1 MKIVYMGTPEFAVKA
16 LEKIIEAGHE
26 VLAVITQPDKP
37 KGRSKALVPTP
48 VKECAAGHG
57 IPVYQPEKINRD
69 DELITMLE
77 NMNLDVVV
85 VAAYGQ
91 ILSERVLKVAKHG
104 CINIHA
110 SLLPKYRGAAPIERS
125 IIDGEKVTGV
135 TTMYMEKGLDTGD
148 MIEKTEVPISDDDTG
163 ATLREKLAVAGGE
176 LIVST
181 LLAIAENRASGIK
194 QRDEDSTYAG
204 MLNKEMGRID
214 FDSSAVVIE
223 RLIRGLNPWPCAYTL
238 IDGKNVKLYRARVRK
253 IDENT
258 KREMSEKSPNKLL
271 FLPGEIIEITKKS
284 FTVMCKEDAL
294 TILELQPEGKKLMAA
309 AAFLNGNKLE
319 TGIRLGMDS

>member
-163 ATLREKLAVAGGE
+163 ATLREKLAVAGG
-176 LIVST
+176 
-181 LLAIAENRASGIK
+181 
-194 QRDEDSTYAG
+194 
-204 MLNKEMGRID
+204 
-214 FDSSAVVIE
+214 
-223 RLIRGLNPWPCAYTL
+223 
-238 IDGKNVKLYRARVRK
+238 
-253 IDENT
+253 
-258 KREMSEKSPNKLL
+258 
-271 FLPGEIIEITKKS
+271 
-284 FTVMCKEDAL
+284 
-294 TILELQPEGKKLMAA
+294 
-309 AAFLNGNKLE
+309 
-319 TGIRLGMDS
+319 